1 MRKPKSSSDLCQI
14 VKSSGAVLGRTFWPV
29 TTSSLFFFF
38 LQKRQKDIQHKVTA
52 EGPLGLEPRFAFSC
66 LSPLAP
72 QYRARKRR
80 IKTLLLNAPQLGM
93 PKKKTLR
100 SKENWQLM

>member
-14 VKSSGAVLGRTFWPV
+14 VKSSGAVLGQTFWPV
-29 TTSSLFFFF
+29 TTSSFFFV
-38 LQKRQKDIQHKVTA
+38 LQKQQKDIQHKVTA
-52 EGPLGLEPRFAFSC
+52 EGPLGLEPIFAFSC
-66 LSPLAP
+66 LFPLAP

-80 IKTLLLNAPQLGM
+80 IKPLLLNAPQLGM